1 MIHWRMQLHPDN
13 SNLSV
18 KHTTESLSAGFIG
31 LGFGKDT
38 DPGDL
43 TKVKPTDSGVILQ
56 NNEEVYWQ
64 FADEMQIGD
73 IVAIFC
79 HNQPF
84 ALTKVTGD
92 YNFIKSPVREIGVWF
107 NHFRTID
114 KGYTKFFLDLN
125 GTTRNQLEELIKG
138 LPSQM
143 TIQKHIDNT
152 VKVYQ
157 FIDKWA
163 NLP

>member
-1 MIHWRMQLHPDN
+1 MVYWRMQLHPDN

-31 LGFGKDT
+31 LGFGKDE
-38 DPGDL
+38 PGDL
-43 TKVKPTDSGVILQ
+43 KKVKPTDPSLKLDK
-56 NNEEVYWQ
+56 NEDRYWQ
-64 FADEMQIGD
+64 FADDMQIGD
-73 IVAIFC
+73 IC

-92 YNFIKSPVREIGVWF
+92 YNFIKTTVKEIGVWF
-107 NHFRTID
+107 NHFRAID
-114 KGYTKFFLDLN
+114 KKYTKYFFDLDASK
-125 GTTRNQLEELIKG
+125 RDQLKELIKD
-138 LPSQM
+138 LPNQM
-143 TIQKHIDNT
+143 TIQKHTDST

>member
-1 MIHWRMQLHPDN
+1 MIYWRMQLHPDD

-18 KHTTESLSAGFIG
+18 KHTTESVSAGFIG
-31 LGFGKDT
+31 LGFGNA

-43 TKVKPTDSGVILQ
+43 KKVKPTDPSL
-56 NNEEVYWQ
+56 NLDKNEDRYWQ
-64 FADEMQIGD
+64 FAEEMETGD

-84 ALTKVTGD
+84 ALTQITGN
-92 YNFIKSPVREIGVWF
+92 YNYIKTPVPNIGVWF
-107 NHFRTID
+107 NHFRSID
-114 KGYTKFFLDLN
+114 KDYTKYFLDLN
-125 GTTRNQLEELIKG
+125 ATTRNKLEELIKS
-138 LPSQM
+138 LPTPM
-143 TIQKHIDNT
+143 TIQKHSDNT
-152 VKVYQ
+152 VNVYQ

>member
-1 MIHWRMQLHPDN
+1 MVYWRMQLHPDN

-18 KHTTESLSAGFIG
+18 RHTTESLSAGFIG
-31 LGFGKDT
+31 LGFGD

-43 TKVKPTDSGVILQ
+43 TKVKPTDTGVILK
-56 NNEEVYWQ
+56 NNEDRYWQ
-64 FADEMQIGD
+64 FAEEMQMGD

-92 YNFIKSPVREIGVWF
+92 YNFIKSPVQEIGVWF
-107 NHFRTID
+107 NHFRAIEKD
-114 KGYTKFFLDLN
+114 YTKYFLDLN
-125 GTTRNQLEELIKG
+125 TSTRNQLEELIIG
-138 LPSQM
+138 LPNQM

>member
-1 MIHWRMQLHPDN
+1 MQLHPDE
-13 SNLSV
+13 SNNSV
-18 KHTTESLSAGFIG
+18 KYTTESVSAGFIG
-31 LGFGKDT
+31 LGFGIGKN

-43 TKVKPTDSGVILQ
+43 MKVKPSDAGVVLDK
-56 NNEEVYWQ
+56 NEDRYWQ
-64 FADEMQIGD
+64 FAEEMETGD

-84 ALTKVTGD
+84 ALTQITGN
-92 YNFIKSPVREIGVWF
+92 YNYIKTPVPNIGVWF
-107 NHFRTID
+107 NHFRTIE
-114 KGYTKFFLDLN
+114 KGYTKYFLDLTAN
-125 GTTRNQLEELIKG
+125 TRNQLEELIKG

-143 TIQKHIDNT
+143 TIQKHSDDK